1 MHVVVRG
8 RVQGVGFRWFV
19 REKARALRLTGWVH
33 NRADGAVEVF
43 AIGEDAA
50 LARLRAALRAGP
62 AGAQVS
68 AVEDEVEEPSAAAL
82 DPFGILK

>member
-1 MHVVVRG
+1 
-8 RVQGVGFRWFV
+8 
-19 REKARALRLTGWVH
+19 
-33 NRADGAVEVF
+33 VEVF